1 MIYLDNAA
9 TTMIAPEVLEA
20 MMPYMQERY
29 GNPGS
34 LHSLGRQASEAVE
47 TARRQVAK
55 MMNCKPEQIVFTS
68 GGTEGN
74 NMIIKGLRDILL
86 SRGKTHLVISE
97 IEHDSVIRAAETLI
111 EDGFY
116 ITYVEPNSDGEITA
130 EAVREAVR
138 DDTGLVSV
146 MHVNNETGTMNM
158 IRDIGSVCKER
169 SILFHSDCVQSAAYY
184 HTDVEYLNLDFATV
198 SSHKI
203 YGPKGVGAVFI
214 RDQNLKPIISGGN
227 DQEFGIRGG
236 TENVPG
242 IVGFGH
248 ACCLDDCSS
257 DIKMKYFI
265 EALED
270 NFGTDNLKNVGIYIN
285 GGRDRYYEKIINLRV
300 DGVYGESLVLMMDYF
315 GVCIS
320 AGSACR
326 SHEAEPSRVLLAQG
340 LTPKE
345 ARSSVRISFSKY
357 NTLEEIEH
365 AAKIMW
371 ECIDTLRSVQEDT

>member
-1 MIYLDNAA
+1 MKL
-9 TTMIAPEVLEA
+9 L
-20 MMPYMQERY
+20 
-29 GNPGS
+29 
-34 LHSLGRQASEAVE
+34 
-47 TARRQVAK
+47 
-55 MMNCKPEQIVFTS
+55 TS
-68 GGTEGN
+68 R
-74 NMIIKGLRDILL
+74 KGF
-86 SRGKTHLVISE
+86 
-97 IEHDSVIRAAETLI
+97 TLI
-111 EDGFY
+111 ELLVVIGILAVLAAIAIPSVAGLIDRANVSADSTNANEMTNAMERFISEYELYRQDVASGLIKDTDGDGTPDNLDSAQSRVYNVTKAKTIEEIRLLESPVGFNGIRIDIDNKY
-116 ITYVEPNSDGEITA
+116 AQNKKTAKTIMENYTKTSSSTFEPKQSDMTYWYHTM
-130 EAVREAVR
+130 
-138 DDTGLVSV
+138 TGFTVV
-146 MHVNNETGTMNM
+146 APK
-158 IRDIGSVCKER
+158 D
-169 SILFHSDCVQSAAYY
+169 
-184 HTDVEYLNLDFATV
+184 TDVEYLNLDFATV

-227 DQEFGIRGG
+227 EQEFGIRGG

-270 NFGTDNLKNVGIYIN
+270 SFGTDNLKNVGIYIN
-285 GGRDRYYEKIINLRV
+285 GGRDRYYEKIINLRI